1 MTHPEINL
9 SWVCLFLNPKG
20 TLKNAENA
28 DFCNSHEWVV
38 HFLNHGDTESLRKN
52 KGKTPCL
59 SASVVKVFCSI
70 FP

>member
-28 DFCNSHEWVV
+28 DSPFFISENQRS
-38 HFLNHGDTESLRKN
+38 
-52 KGKTPCL
+52 
-59 SASVVKVFCSI
+59 SASKLNSGLIMLPDYYTSKFH
-70 FP
+70 